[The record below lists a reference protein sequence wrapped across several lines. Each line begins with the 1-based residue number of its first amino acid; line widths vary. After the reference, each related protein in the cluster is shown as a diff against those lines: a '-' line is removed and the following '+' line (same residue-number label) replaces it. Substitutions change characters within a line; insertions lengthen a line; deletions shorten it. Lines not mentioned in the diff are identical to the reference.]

1 MPSIPLERYPGLPP
15 LFLDFARGGSP
26 FYPDPP
32 TIEAALLRGREIL
45 AQQRKVRLSAAAYR
59 FRGDA
64 GRKSAEE
71 LYAGRA
77 VAVLAGHQVGLLTG
91 PLYTLVKAFDAI
103 VFARELSSRGVPAV
117 PVFWALTDDHD
128 LEEVARTAKPGP
140 DGPRTFLLEGADRS
154 NRRAVGRLPLPEGI
168 KGILEAFREED
179 RGDDPYLEIFS
190 RRYSPA
196 TTYGDAFIESLLDL
210 TEGEPIVVVDPL
222 GDEVADTARRLF
234 TAGLE
239 RRREVEEALRRVADE
254 ITALGREPS
263 VPFRP
268 EVFPF
273 FVIED
278 GIRRRVDPSD
288 LELVGERVARG
299 ELAVSADVLT
309 RPVLKSLVVPAAASV
324 LGPSEIAYHAQ
335 SLRLFPTFQA
345 TLPVLIPRTFLVL
358 RGPAERR
365 AAQALGIP
373 DEDLLTPGAA
383 SRAPVSLPQ
392 ADRVDEIARRLES
405 DLTALAPDVESVD
418 PTLTG
423 ALETARRKATYQLE
437 QLGERMRKAVER
449 KDEVAGNRRRR
460 LETMILPG
468 GQPAE
473 RVYPPLVFLQTWGE
487 RLLDS
492 LRAAAGS
499 GGREVTIVDLD
510 GPAESQT
517 RATHAG

>member
-1 MPSIPLERYPGLPP
+1 MPSIRLERYPGLPP
-15 LFLDFARGGSP
+15 LFLDFARGKSP
-26 FYPDPP
+26 LYADPP
-32 TIEAALLRGREIL
+32 TIEAAGLRGREIL
-45 AQQRKVRLSAAAYR
+45 AQPGRVKLSPEAYR

-64 GRKSAEE
+64 GRKSAED
-71 LYAGRA
+71 LAAGRA
-77 VAVLAGHQVGLLTG
+77 VAVLAGHQVGILTG

-103 VFARELSSRGVPAV
+103 VLAREISSQGIPAV

-128 LEEVARTAKPGP
+128 LEEVARTAKPAP
-140 DGPRTFLLEGADRS
+140 DGPKIFLLEGADRS
-154 NRRAVGRLPLPEGI
+154 NRSPVGRLPLPEGI
-168 KGILEAFREED
+168 LGILEAFREDGGND
-179 RGDDPYLEIFS
+179 RFLEIFT
-190 RRYSPA
+190 RRYSPG

-210 TEGEPIVVVDPL
+210 TEGEPLVVIDPL
-222 GDEVADTARRLF
+222 GDEVAAVARRLF
-234 TAGLE
+234 ATGLE
-239 RRREVEEALRRVADE
+239 RRTDVEQALSRVADE
-254 ITALGREPS
+254 IESLGREPS

-273 FVIED
+273 FIIED
-278 GIRRRVDPSD
+278 GVRRRIGGE
-288 LELVGERVARG
+288 ELQRVAERVARG
-299 ELAVSADVLT
+299 ELEVSADVLT

-335 SLRLFPTFQA
+335 SLRLFPIFQA
-345 TLPVLIPRTFLVL
+345 TRPVLVPRTFVVL

-365 AAQALGIP
+365 AGSALGVP

-383 SRAPVSLPQ
+383 SRTTVSLPE
-392 ADRVDEIARRLES
+392 ADRVDEIARRLDAE
-405 DLTALAPDVESVD
+405 LATLAPDVEKLD
-418 PTLTG
+418 PTLAG
-423 ALETARRKATYQLE
+423 SLETARRKATYQLE

-449 KDEVAGNRRRR
+449 KDEVAQNRRRR
-460 LETMILPG
+460 LETMLLPG

-517 RATHAG
+517 RASHAG